1 VTGQWQSR
9 PIGEAW
15 QLWGVIVLV
24 TLAAIPVAAAF
35 AAWLGRGRVRAGVE
49 PGWARR
55 SAYAEVLMVVGT
67 VPWLWMTMTPNHDW
81 YRGGNIVPF
90 RDLIHEFQVG
100 TVYALIQITGNLAV
114 FAALGFGMPIRWRVG
129 PAAVLLV
136 AAAGSTIIETLQWVL
151 DLHRYSSIDDVIVNT
166 AGAVAAAWA
175 ARPWWRSRQR
185 VPAKTANAE
194 LAPTAANA
202 HDATGG

>member
-1 VTGQWQSR
+1 MTGEWQSR
-9 PIGEAW
+9 PIDEAW
-15 QLWGVIVLV
+15 HLWGVIVLV
-24 TLAAIPVAAAF
+24 ALAALPLAAAF
-35 AAWLGRGRVRAGVE
+35 AVWLARRRIRHGVE

-67 VPWLWMTMTPNHDW
+67 VPWLCMTMTPNHNW

-100 TVYALIQITGNLAV
+100 TVYALVQIIGNLLV
-114 FAALGFGMPIRWRVG
+114 FASLGFGMPIRWRVG

-136 AAAGSTIIETLQWVL
+136 AAAGSTTIETLQWVL

-166 AGAVAAAWA
+166 TGAVAAAWA

-185 VPAKTANAE
+185 VPRKTEKSE
-194 LAPTAANA
+194 LAPAAASA
-202 HDATGG
+202 HDVTGG

>member
-1 VTGQWQSR
+1 
-9 PIGEAW
+9 
-15 QLWGVIVLV
+15 VIVLV
-24 TLAAIPVAAAF
+24 ALAAVPLAVAF
-35 AAWLGRGRVRAGVE
+35 AVWLARRRVRAGVE

-67 VPWLWMTMTPNHDW
+67 VPWLWMTMTPNHNW
-81 YRGGNIVPF
+81 YRGGNIVPL
-90 RDLIHEFQVG
+90 RDLMHEFQVG

-136 AAAGSTIIETLQWVL
+136 AAAGSTTIETLQWVL

-166 AGAVAAAWA
+166 AGAVAAAWV
-175 ARPWWRSRQR
+175 ARPWWRSRLR
-185 VPAKTANAE
+185 VPTKEPE
-194 LAPTAANA
+194 LAAANA
-202 HDATGG
+202 PDVTGG